1 MSDKLNVLLVQ
12 PPIHKSID
20 KSYVST
26 QIPINLGYIAASLEQ
41 EGANIKVVDF
51 CVDDFVESD
60 FICLL
65 KEFNPSM
72 VGFTGMTSS
81 INFVRDI
88 AKLIKQY
95 DSNILTVL
103 GGVHV
108 SAIPKRTM
116 EEIPNIDVG
125 VMGEGEETIKEIYR
139 LKAEEKPL
147 EGIKGTVVRS
157 GEKIEINPMRELI
170 KDVNEIPF
178 PARHLFDVKKY
189 NKSHVSKGF
198 SRKYKK
204 IMELITTRGCPNQ
217 CIFCAGHISY
227 GYMLRARSY
236 ENITAEIEYLIK
248 NYGTNHIS
256 IEDDTFTLNKELVR
270 RLCAYFR
277 EKKLSWNCN
286 ARVNTVDFEILKM
299 MKDSGC
305 KKISFGV
312 ESGSPRILKLIKKG
326 ITLEQV
332 RAAFAASKKAG
343 IRYTEGTFILGS
355 HPSETEDDVKQTISL
370 IFELM
375 PDFAALSII
384 CPFPGTEVYRLMEEK
399 NLLDENLDWSKFT
412 FINNTPPFR
421 RLENLTAE
429 QLVAAQRKFLK
440 QYYSSPKYLF
450 SQMVKLRS
458 FSEVKYFMNLGKQLV
473 KEFFMSK
480 TTTRA

>member
-1 MSDKLNVLLVQ
+1 MNEKLNVLLVQ

-20 KSYVST
+20 RSYAST

-41 EGANIKVVDF
+41 EGANVKVVDF
-51 CVDDFVESD
+51 CVNEFVEAD
-60 FICLL
+60 FISLL
-65 KEFNPSM
+65 KEFNPAI

-95 DSNILTVL
+95 DSNLLTVL
-103 GGVHV
+103 GGVHI

-116 EEIPNIDVG
+116 DELPQIDLG
-125 VMGEGEETIKEIYR
+125 VIGEGEETIKEIFW
-139 LKAEEKPL
+139 LKVAGKPL

-157 GEKIEINPMRELI
+157 GGKIEINPLRELI
-170 KDVNEIPF
+170 KNVDSIPF

-189 NKSHVSKGF
+189 NKSHVSRGF
-198 SRKYKK
+198 SRKYLK

-227 GYMLRARSY
+227 GYALRARSY
-236 ENITAEIEYLIK
+236 ENITAEIDQLIK
-248 NYGTNHIS
+248 NYGTNHIA
-256 IEDDTFTLNKELVR
+256 IQDDTFTLNKELVR
-270 RLCAYFR
+270 RLCAYLKD
-277 EKKLSWNCN
+277 KKLSWDCN
-286 ARVNTVDFEILKM
+286 ARVNTVDFELLKM

-332 RAAFAASKKAG
+332 RAAFAASRKAG

-355 HPSETEDDVKQTISL
+355 HPSETEEEVKQTVDL

-375 PDFAALSII
+375 PDFASLTII
-384 CPFPGTEVYRLMEEK
+384 CPFPGTEVYRLMDEQK
-399 NLLDENLDWSKFT
+399 LLDENLDWSKFT
-412 FINNTPPFR
+412 FINNTPPFK
-421 RLENLTAE
+421 RLEHLSAE
-429 QLVAAQRKFLK
+429 QLVETQRKFLK
-440 QYYSSPKYLF
+440 TYYSSPKYLL
-450 SQMVKLRS
+450 SQAVKIRSLR
-458 FSEVKYFMNLGKQLV
+458 EVQYFMNLGTQLV
-473 KEFFMSK
+473 KEFFIK
-480 TTTRA
+480 

>member
-1 MSDKLNVLLVQ
+1 MSEKINVLLVQ
-12 PPIHKSID
+12 PPIHRSID

-26 QIPINLGYIAASLEQ
+26 QLPINLGYIAASLEQ
-41 EGANIKVVDF
+41 EGAGVRVVDF
-51 CVDDFVESD
+51 CVDEFVESD
-60 FICLL
+60 FISLL
-65 KEFNPSM
+65 KELNPAM

-81 INFVRDI
+81 MNFVRDI
-88 AKLIKQY
+88 AKLVKQH
-95 DSNILTVL
+95 DSNLLTVL

-108 SAIPKRTM
+108 SAIPRRTM
-116 EEIPNIDVG
+116 DEIPHMDMG
-125 VMGEGEETIKEIYR
+125 VIGEGEETIKEIYR
-139 LKAEEKPL
+139 AKAAGRPL
-147 EGIKGTVVRS
+147 EGIKGTIVRN
-157 GEKIEINPMRELI
+157 GAQLEMNPLRELI
-170 KDVNEIPF
+170 KNVDEIPF

-198 SRKYKK
+198 SRKYKR

-227 GYMLRARSY
+227 GYKLRARSY
-236 ENITAEIEYLIK
+236 ENITAEIDQLIRD
-248 NYGTNHIS
+248 YGTNHIS

-277 EKKLSWNCN
+277 EKRLSWNCN
-286 ARVNTVDFEILKM
+286 ARVNTVDFELLKL
-299 MKDSGC
+299 MKGSGC
-305 KKISFGV
+305 RKISFGV

-355 HPSETEDDVKQTISL
+355 HPSETEEDVKQTISL

-384 CPFPGTEVYRLMEEK
+384 CPFPGTEVYRLMDEQK
-399 NLLDENLDWSKFT
+399 LLDENLDWSKFT

-421 RLENLTAE
+421 RLEHLTAE
-429 QLVAAQRKFLK
+429 QLVATQRKFLK
-440 QYYSSPKYLF
+440 KYYSSPKYLL
-450 SQMVKLRS
+450 SQLVKVRS
-458 FSEVKYFMNLGKQLV
+458 PSEVMYFLNLGKQLV
-473 KEFFMSK
+473 KEFFFK
-480 TTTRA
+480 TK

>member
-1 MSDKLNVLLVQ
+1 MNEKLNVLLVQ

-20 KSYVST
+20 RTYAST

-41 EGANIKVVDF
+41 DGAIVKVVDF
-51 CVDDFVESD
+51 CVND
-60 FICLL
+60 FIESEFISLL
-65 KEFNPSM
+65 KEFNPAI

-81 INFVRDI
+81 MNFIRDI
-88 AKLIKQY
+88 AKLVKQY
-95 DSNILTVL
+95 DSNLLTVL
-103 GGVHV
+103 GGVHI

-116 EEIPNIDVG
+116 EEVPHVDLG
-125 VMGEGEETIKEIYR
+125 VIGEGEETIKEICR
-139 LKAEEKPL
+139 LKLAGKPL

-157 GEKIEINPMRELI
+157 GGKIEINPLRELI
-170 KDVNEIPF
+170 KNVDDIPF

-189 NKSHVSKGF
+189 NKSHVSRGF
-198 SRKYKK
+198 SRKYLN

-236 ENITAEIEYLIK
+236 ENVKAEIEGLIK

-256 IEDDTFTLNKELVR
+256 IQDDTFTLNKELVSS
-270 RLCAYFR
+270 LCAYFK
-277 EKKLSWNCN
+277 EKKLSWDCN
-286 ARVNTVDFEILKM
+286 ARVNTVNPELLKM
-299 MKDSGC
+299 MKESGC

-355 HPSETEDDVKQTISL
+355 HPSETEEEVKMTVDL

-375 PDFAALSII
+375 PDFASLTII
-384 CPFPGTEVYRLMEEK
+384 CPFPGTEVYRLMDER
-399 NLLDENLDWSKFT
+399 NLLDEELDWSKFT

-421 RLENLTAE
+421 RLDNLTAE
-429 QLVAAQRKFLK
+429 QLVETQRKFLK
-440 QYYSSPKYLF
+440 TYYSSPKYLLG
-450 SQMVKLRS
+450 QMVKVRS
-458 FSEVKYFMNLGKQLV
+458 LGEVKYFMSLGKQLV
-473 KEFFMSK
+473 KEFFFK
-480 TTTRA
+480 TK